1 MVTHQVLLVEH
12 GTISTEEAVL
22 QSILLLLTLNRDT
35 DVEDLERIKIIGEKI
50 THVTSHPLSTSA

>member
-1 MVTHQVLLVEH
+1 MVTDQVLLVEH

-22 QSILLLLTLNRDT
+22 QSLLLLLTLNRDA

-50 THVTSHPLSTSA
+50 RHVTSHPLSTSA

>member
-22 QSILLLLTLNRDT
+22 QSLLLLLTLNRDA
-35 DVEDLERIKIIGEKI
+35 DVEDLERIKIIDDCI
-50 THVTSHPLSTSA
+50 TYVTSHPLSTSA